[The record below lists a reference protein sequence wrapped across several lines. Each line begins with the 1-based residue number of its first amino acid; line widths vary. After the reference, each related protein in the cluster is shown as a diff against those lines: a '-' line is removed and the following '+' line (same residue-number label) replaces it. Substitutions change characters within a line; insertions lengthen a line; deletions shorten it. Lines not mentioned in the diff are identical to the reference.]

1 MTAHDHWATR
11 HPDGGHHVHPHSHES
26 DAHAHGGAHEHSH
39 WHTAG
44 QGPTVLDIG
53 DDVGAL
59 VLYTSAELV
68 GAEIEISPDGEPA
81 RRRHVAVHPRQT
93 PGGTAYAAVYYGLE
107 EGNYDLWAAD
117 GSIALTVLIE
127 GNAITESVW
136 PEGVLAPR

>member
-1 MTAHDHWATR
+1 MTAHDHSATG
-11 HPDGGHHVHPHSHES
+11 HSGGGHHVHPHSHDS
-26 DAHAHGGAHEHSH
+26 DAHAHDGGHR
-39 WHTAG
+39 HTAG

-81 RRRHVAVHPRQT
+81 RRRHVAVHPRQF
-93 PGGTAYAAVYYGLE
+93 PGGTAFAAVYYGLE
-107 EGNYDLWAAD
+107 EGSYDLWAAD

-136 PEGVLAPR
+136 PEEVLAPR